1 MSLQERIIEAI
12 NKLRPFKTGDDPVL
26 WRQND
31 TIDRVEEIVT
41 RVIRDHFLTDNAT
54 ESTGEVDKMPTT
66 YAEYL
71 WRQRTEPVFNVAQQP
86 SIQSNV
92 IQGCDHVYFRREESG
107 EEYSW
112 DLVEVDNAFC
122 PLCGVKL

>member
-1 MSLQERIIEAI
+1 MNVHERIIEAI

-26 WRQND
+26 CRQND

-54 ESTGEVDKMPTT
+54 ESGGEVDKTPTT

-71 WRQRTEPVFNVAQQP
+71 WRERTEDAQPLTQP
-86 SIQSNV
+86 EV
-92 IQGCDHVYFRREESG
+92 IKGCDHLYAGLAPDVGQSNYSLEVLEFAYCPKCG
-107 EEYSW
+107 E
-112 DLVEVDNAFC
+112 
-122 PLCGVKL
+122 KL

>member
-12 NKLRPFKTGDDPVL
+12 NRLRPFKTGDDPVL
-26 WRQND
+26 SRQND

-54 ESTGEVDKMPTT
+54 ESTGEVDKTSTT

-71 WRQRTEPVFNVAQQP
+71 WRERTEDAQP

-92 IQGCDHVYFRREESG
+92 IQSCDHVYFRREESN
-107 EEYSW
+107 EEDSW
-112 DLVEVDNAFC
+112 DLVEVDNDYC
-122 PLCGVKL
+122 PLCGVAL

>member
-1 MSLQERIIEAI
+1 MNIHERIIEAI

-26 WRQND
+26 CRQND

-54 ESTGEVDKMPTT
+54 KSSGEVDKTSTT

-71 WRQRTEPVFNVAQQP
+71 WRERTEPVFNVVEQP
-86 SIQSNV
+86 LTQPEV
-92 IQGCDHVYFRREESG
+92 IEGCEHLYARLTPDTFSG
-107 EEYSW
+107 AGA
-112 DLVEVDNAFC
+112 LEVTEFAYC
-122 PLCGVKL
+122 PKCGVKL